1 MGDRLL
7 DPSSLPLRPLYGLCD
22 ADNFFV
28 SCERVFRPDL
38 SARPVLVLSSNDGC
52 IVSRSPEA
60 KAMGIGMGDPYF
72 KWKNLLEAKKAAVFS
87 ANFVLYADFSRR
99 LMRLLEL
106 FSGNIEVY
114 SIDEAFFRL
123 PLNRADEALSLCKKI
138 RSTVHQAT
146 GIPVSIGLALSR
158 TLAKLAILQAKRD
171 PTQEGVFLMPEGKER
186 DCLLEATSVSE
197 VWGIGRRLAGFL
209 QKRGIRTAK
218 QLRDADDLWLK
229 KNLTIRGL
237 EIAWEL
243 RGISCIRPLRNEGR
257 HQSIQV
263 CRSFGRPL
271 SRLEP
276 LRSAIATFAASAAT
290 QLRQRELETRL
301 VEVVLWTNRFCG
313 GPHFFSCVRRLAK
326 PTAYPPDL
334 IKAALDGLC
343 QILHPGFEYSKGGV
357 FLREFAP
364 SSVRQTELF
373 EVLGETDSKKRA
385 FMRAVDAVNR
395 AVGYEALRPAWTK
408 GSGEWEPR
416 SAHRSPAY
424 TSELSSVAEVA
435 FMDPS
440 IAQVLEQEAV
450 AGSASLRNPSIQGT
464 PSRGSRRLPGF

>member
-7 DPSSLPLRPLYGLCD
+7 DPSSLSLRPLYGLCD

-52 IVSRSPEA
+52 IVSRSAEA

-72 KWKNLLEAKKAAVFS
+72 KWKNLLEAKKVAVFS
-87 ANFVLYADFSRR
+87 ANFALYADFSRR
-99 LMRLLEL
+99 LLRLLEL
-106 FSGNIEVY
+106 FSGDIEVY

-123 PLNRADEALSLCKKI
+123 PLNRADEAFSLCQKI
-138 RSTVHQAT
+138 RRAIHQAI
-146 GIPVSIGLALSR
+146 GIPVSIGLASSR

-171 PTQEGVFLMPEGKER
+171 PSQEGIFLMPEGKER
-186 DCLLEATSVSE
+186 DRLLGATRVGD
-197 VWGIGRRLAGFL
+197 VWGIGRRLAEFL
-209 QKRGIRTAK
+209 QKRGIQTAR

-243 RGISCIRPLRNEGR
+243 RGVSCIRPLCDEGR

-271 SRLEP
+271 SHLEP

-290 QLRQRELETRL
+290 QLRRKGLETRL
-301 VEVVLWTNRFCG
+301 VEVVLWTNRLCG
-313 GPHFFSCVRRLAK
+313 GPRSFSCVRHFAR

-334 IKAALDGLC
+334 IKTALDGLLE
-343 QILHPGFEYSKGGV
+343 ILHPGFEYAKGGV

-364 SSVRQTELF
+364 SSARQRELF
-373 EVLGETDSKKRA
+373 EPFGKADSQKRA

-395 AVGYEALRPAWTK
+395 TLGPEALRPAWTK
-408 GSGEWEPR
+408 GSEEWEPR

-424 TSELSSVAEVA
+424 TSELSSAAEVA

-440 IAQVLEQEAV
+440 IAQVFEQEA
-450 AGSASLRNPSIQGT
+450 AAESASLRNPSIQGT
-464 PSRGSRRLPGF
+464 PSRGSRRPPGF